1 MKQDCA
7 SRRLVRNTQT
17 LIGRILALEWEMFQ
31 AVSADRRY
39 HCQESPEDFRMHR
52 RAQFAAWSV
61 PTLDSYLQDLKEA
74 HAAGRNLME
83 IKYARMDEL
92 LPCQN
97 FSPRI
102 DAIVGLAVEGQKTFV
117 DRYPCLMRGG
127 RPLDEREDDANLT
140 SFPAYLRGELETY
153 SETTLG
159 LLLGDMLML
168 KKSGSSLSEAIYG
181 YLAQQLGFDSID
193 ALEKSLHIH

>member
-17 LIGRILALEWEMFQ
+17 LIGRILALEWDMFQ
-31 AVSADRRY
+31 TVSADRRY
-39 HCQESPEDFRMHR
+39 HCQEDSENFQIHR

-83 IKYARMDEL
+83 IKYARMDDL
-92 LPCQN
+92 LPCEN

-102 DAIVGLAVEGQKTFV
+102 DAIVSLAVEGQKRFIA
-117 DRYPCLMRGG
+117 RYPRLMRGG
-127 RPLDEREDDANLT
+127 RPLEESGDGTGLT
-140 SFPAYLRGELETY
+140 SFSTYLRGELETY

-168 KKSGSSLSEAIYG
+168 QKSGSSLSEVIYS
-181 YLAQQLGFDSID
+181 YLAQQWGVDSID
-193 ALEKSLHIH
+193 ALEKSLKG